1 MARNELSVGEP
12 HPAAQT
18 AKEYIAAQGWE
29 SLAMWQEAFASAA
42 LTGENRLAE
51 ICSETLAR
59 LTKGQTVSDRY
70 VLGLAFTILM
80 TEGKN
85 GHQQT
90 GVVGSGARGEEAGS
104 EHSTD

>member
-1 MARNELSVGEP
+1 MARGELNVGEP

-18 AKEYIAAQGWE
+18 AKAYIAAQGWE

-42 LTGENRLAE
+42 LAGNRLAD

-80 TEGKN
+80 TEGKD
-85 GHQQT
+85 GYKQARA
-90 GVVGSGARGEEAGS
+90 VGIERGGEEAGS